1 MFKIRQL
8 KGATA
13 RLKWSIH
20 NSTIKI
26 PKEFFSY
33 NVQFNVQHNLAKH
46 VKNRINI
53 TETQKINNSSKPKTY
68 IRQLKKYQGSKL
80 KQFI

>member
-53 TETQKINNSSKPKTY
+53 TETQKINNLSKPKHTLDSCQVS
-68 IRQLKKYQGSKL
+68 IPTENLK
-80 KQFI
+80 